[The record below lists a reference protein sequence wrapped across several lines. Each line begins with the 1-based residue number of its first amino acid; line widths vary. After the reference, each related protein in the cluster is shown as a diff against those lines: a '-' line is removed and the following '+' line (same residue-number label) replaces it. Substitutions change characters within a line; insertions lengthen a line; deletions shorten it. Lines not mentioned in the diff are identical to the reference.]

1 METFRRLLPSASS
14 LVVFEAAG
22 RHQNFTRAAQELGMT
37 QAAVSYAV
45 RGLEDQLGVPLFH
58 RVHRAVHLTEAGEK
72 FHADVT
78 LGLSRIQKS
87 AEDIR
92 AKKRET
98 NVTLAASTAF
108 ASMWM
113 LPRLAQ
119 LRADLPEIDLRI
131 QTSVRDIDLE
141 EEPIPLG
148 VRGGDPASWPRYHA
162 ALLAPEVIVPVAT
175 PAFVEAN
182 GTPASPA
189 DLVRHRLIH
198 LEEPVRQAC
207 DWPEWFASA
216 GISYPPQSRRL
227 AINDYVLVVQAVLAG
242 EGVALGWQHLIE
254 RQMRSGAL
262 VPVGGHV
269 LETGLAFY
277 VVWPRSREL
286 NHQARRVRDWLL
298 EEGRKEREDSAEAL
312 QTAMAAG
319 SASPYFPAR

>member
-1 METFRRLLPSASS
+1 MQTLRRLLPSASS

-22 RHQNFTRAAQELGMT
+22 RHQNFTRAANELGMT

-58 RVHRAVHLTEAGEK
+58 RVHRAVELTEAGEK
-72 FHADVT
+72 FHADVSI
-78 LGLSRIQKS
+78 GLARIQKS

-92 AKKRET
+92 AKGRES

-113 LPRLAQ
+113 LPRLTR
-119 LRADLPEIDLRI
+119 LRQDLPEIDLRI
-131 QTSVRDIDLE
+131 QTSVRDLDLD

-148 VRGGDPASWPRYHA
+148 VRGGDPANWPQYHA
-162 ALLAPEVIVPVAT
+162 ALLAPEVISAVAS
-175 PAFVEAN
+175 PAFIEAN
-182 GTPASPA
+182 GMPQSP
-189 DLVRHRLIH
+189 DELMRYRLIH

-216 GISYPPQSRRL
+216 GLTYPAQSRRL

-242 EGVALGWQHLIE
+242 DGIALGWQHLTE
-254 RQMRSGAL
+254 RQVGSGAL

-269 LETGLAFY
+269 LDTGLAFY

-286 NHQARRVRDWLL
+286 TMQARRVRDWLL
-298 EEGRKEREDSAEAL
+298 EEGRKTRE
-312 QTAMAAG
+312 G
-319 SASPYFPAR
+319 